1 MTKSDFAKRIMVICM
16 LSLLFPKNLPEFRI
30 LRFSMENHFK
40 CGISEASN
48 YFIKSKAIEYK
59 RVPFLAP

>member
-16 LSLLFPKNLPEFRI
+16 LSLLFPKYLPEFGN

-40 CGISEASN
+40 CGIPEASK
-48 YFIKSKAIEYK
+48 FFLKSKTIE
-59 RVPFLAP
+59 